1 MSAASTGRPDPAP
14 DHTVDDYV
22 PPIDAAKPGE
32 QQTSDR
38 KVAAQNEGP
47 TKPRFRGL
55 SRWKSTR
62 RPESASKGKSLE
74 IFERVVRQ
82 QIDREDT
89 PSESAPKAPAALEYY
104 NDLARLK
111 SMLRGQSIESCLEFF
126 LTKVWNNVP
135 FEGRNRLLK
144 QRGTYLMTRV
154 IEAKMDNWDNEK
166 LPSLAQ
172 ASQIFHELD
181 SLSCKKWSDSV
192 MSLIQNL
199 VTRSTAKADYPDAEA
214 YERSMARKDVLLQD
228 LIDTWIL
235 FHRRRLSP
243 NRYDDAQAWSFRFP
257 QLDEMVLRSYARAG
271 EAMKAINMMFPQI
284 WGNDFKTIPPVAI
297 ASFVVLADPSHT
309 SLEAQEKVKPL
320 LDTLG
325 KILAAVP
332 IWKTGLQSIF
342 AEHPDIL
349 VYVLDRW
356 DSLVSQLRQ
365 TDRPKHKPETIVSKP
380 EVNQEVNPEAKG
392 RGGPSSNVI
401 MHQVNTALGMGDAD
415 AVEAVWVRFW
425 SHQAVLD
432 EDRKAELQTMDKLF
446 HYFILAFTALH
457 RPQRAVEV
465 WESMVRI
472 GLQPT
477 VRTWTSLIEGC
488 RRSKNAVGIENVWKK
503 LLVSGLEVDEE
514 AWSARVV
521 GLIDCGEPEAG
532 LRALDEMLHQSKLTI
547 APINAAVAALIRLNA
562 MSAARKVLD
571 WASQNHIE
579 PNIVTFNTLLRP
591 LVVQGHAAQVD
602 SLLKTMKQKGVE
614 PDAATFTVLLEG
626 LIGDSKEA
634 DSAEQVKSVNDL
646 FNQMEAAG
654 VEANMETFG
663 RMIYLLVNE
672 PGANSYE
679 AVEAIREHLQ
689 SKGLAMSQYMHTILV
704 DHYFNLEPPNLAA
717 VEDLMNKGGLKWKM
731 FVGRGLDR
739 VFWER
744 VIKGYAM
751 AGEVDKAY
759 EIFEQVDNIGSVL
772 TLDTLSTLLRSLVRA
787 GKREEA
793 RRTVDIVKRHRQN
806 SHVNSPGWMEG
817 FGSKRQK
824 QRGRYWR
831 HGFWAYA
838 VECGLL
844 SPAEWRELQL
854 GGIAGI
860 ADYAGSW

>member
-1 MSAASTGRPDPAP
+1 MSSASTGRPDRAP

-22 PPIDAAKPGE
+22 PSIDAVEPGGG
-32 QQTSDR
+32 QPSGR
-38 KVAAQNEGP
+38 KVPAQNEGP

-55 SRWKSTR
+55 NRWKATR

-82 QIDREDT
+82 QVEREDA
-89 PSESAPKAPAALEYY
+89 PPESAPKSPAALEYY

-144 QRGTYLMTRV
+144 QRGTYLMTKV

-181 SLSCKKWSDSV
+181 SLSCKRWADSV
-192 MSLIQNL
+192 MSLIRNL

-228 LIDTWIL
+228 LIDTWIV
-235 FHRRRLSP
+235 FHRHRLSP
-243 NRYDDAQAWSFRFP
+243 NRYDDAQEWSFRFP
-257 QLDEMVLRSYARAG
+257 QLDEMLLLRYARGG

-284 WGNDFKTIPPVAI
+284 WGNDFQKIPAVAI
-297 ASFVVLADPSHT
+297 ASFVVLADPAHS
-309 SLEAQEKVKPL
+309 SLEAQEKAKPL

-332 IWKTGLQSIF
+332 IWKTGLSSIF
-342 AEHPDIL
+342 AEHPDVL

-356 DSLVSQLRQ
+356 DSLISQLRQ
-365 TDRPKHKPETIVSKP
+365 TDRPKHKPENIVSKP
-380 EVNQEVNPEAKG
+380 EVNPEVKG

-415 AVEAVWVRFW
+415 AVEAAWARFW
-425 SHQAVLD
+425 NHQAVLD

-446 HYFILAFTALH
+446 HFFILAFTALH

-465 WESMVRI
+465 WECMARV
-472 GLQPT
+472 GVQPT
-477 VRTWTSLIEGC
+477 VKTWTSLVEGC

-503 LLVSGLEVDEE
+503 LLASGLEVDEA

-532 LRALDEMLHQSKLTI
+532 LRALNEMLHQSKLTI

-571 WASQNHIE
+571 WASQNQIE
-579 PNIVTFNTLLRP
+579 PDIMTFNTLLRP

-602 SLLKTMKQKGVE
+602 GLLKMMKEKGIE
-614 PDAATFTVLLEG
+614 PDVATFTVLLEG
-626 LIGDSKEA
+626 LIGDSRDA
-634 DSAEQVKSVNDL
+634 DPAEQVKTVNDL
-646 FNQMEAAG
+646 FSQMEAAG
-654 VEANMETFG
+654 VEANMQTFA
-663 RMIYLLVNE
+663 RMVYLLVSE

-679 AVEAIREHLQ
+679 AVEAIRQHIQ
-689 SKGLAMSQYMHTILV
+689 SKGLTMSPYMHTILV
-704 DHYFNLEPPNLAA
+704 DHYFKLDPPNLAA

-731 FVGRGLDR
+731 LMRRGLDR

-744 VIKGYAM
+744 IIKGYAT

-759 EIFEQVDNIGSVL
+759 KIFEQVDNIGSVL
-772 TLDTLSTLLRSLVRA
+772 TLDTLSTLLRSLVKA
-787 GKREEA
+787 DQREEA
-793 RRTVDIVKRHRQN
+793 RRMVDIVKTHRQN
-806 SHVNSPGWMEG
+806 SHVNLTGGREG

-838 VECGLL
+838 VDCGLL
-844 SPAEWRELQL
+844 SPAEWRELEL
-854 GGIAGI
+854 GGTP
-860 ADYAGSW
+860 DYAAS